1 MEMEQERLNDVGEVL
16 VNELIKENIKSLMSI
31 MESVNELNNPE
42 KYSKTNILIN
52 VITGT
57 LMVIASQVF
66 NTKELQ
72 DYFLDNHI
80 TAMKINFKSLN
91 NG

>member
-16 VNELIKENIKSLMSI
+16 VNELIKENTKSLMSI